1 MTHRNLLPLIAG
13 MQPLEVAIQSRIF
26 KFVKSLEESENEL
39 VNYIVKYAATAS
51 GSILGRNI
59 RILSFRLNKTYR
71 EMLDLSSAKVKELL
85 LERWRRETY
94 EEYFIRADVIK
105 ELLLVKE
112 NLLTIDFGS
121 HKVMDIVSCDFI
133 INNLCVH

>member
-1 MTHRNLLPLIAG
+1 MTHRNLLPLISG
-13 MQPLEVAIQSRIF
+13 IQPLEVAIQSRIF

-39 VNYIVKYAATAS
+39 VSYIVKYAATAS

-59 RILSFRLNKTYR
+59 RILSFRMNKTYR
-71 EMLDLSSAKVKELL
+71 EMLELSSAKVKELL
-85 LERWRRETY
+85 LKIRRSNTY
-94 EEYFIRADVIK
+94 EEYFSHAEVIK

-121 HKVMDIVSCDFI
+121 HRVMDIVSCDFI
-133 INNLCVH
+133 INNLCVY